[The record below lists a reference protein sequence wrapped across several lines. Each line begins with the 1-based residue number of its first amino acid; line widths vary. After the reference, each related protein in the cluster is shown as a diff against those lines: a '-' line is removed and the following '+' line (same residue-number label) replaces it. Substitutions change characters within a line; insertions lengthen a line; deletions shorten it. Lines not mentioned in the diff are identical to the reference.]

1 MLLWDFHSFLSDSQT
16 HYFFFM
22 QQQFLG
28 FFSGGR
34 GVQVDK
40 FYAVYLDKTLSA
52 NSSEK
57 LHNTSLDLSD
67 NSASQCFVPGKM
79 RKTKLSLHRGF
90 RL

>member
-28 FFSGGR
+28 FFQGG
-34 GVQVDK
+34 GGGLQVDK
-40 FYAVYLDKTLSA
+40 FYAVYLVKTLSA

-57 LHNTSLDLSD
+57 YKSKQIL
-67 NSASQCFVPGKM
+67 
-79 RKTKLSLHRGF
+79 R
-90 RL
+90 